1 MNEQPD
7 GHTSGTDQ
15 SDINQSEKDLTAV
28 RMEKL
33 ESLRALGVDPYGQRF
48 ERTHQLQ
55 DVADTFEKCEGQT
68 VAVAGRL
75 MAIRGHG
82 KASFADLRD
91 MSGRLQIYVKLD
103 VVGERQYEI
112 WNLLDLGDVIGCRG
126 TVFRTRRGE
135 ISIQAKEITVLAKC
149 LHPLPEKWHGLK
161 DVDLRYRQRYLDL
174 IVNPEVREAFLIRSR
189 VVREMR
195 NYLDASGF
203 IEVETPAMNAI
214 AGGAAA
220 RPFITHHNALDLKLY
235 LRIATELH
243 LKRLVVGGFEKVYE
257 IGRIFRNEGISTK
270 HNPEFTSV
278 EIYRAYADYEDMMRL
293 TEEMISHISLK
304 VLGTTVVEYQG
315 QTIDLTPPWPRLK
328 LYDAL
333 RRYAGVDLEDIGSDE
348 KARAVAESLGVAV
361 PPGATK
367 GMVMDEIFSA
377 LVEPKLS
384 GPVFLLDYPIEISP
398 LAKRIPDQPG
408 LTYRFEAFIAGREIA
423 NAFSELNDP
432 LDQRRRFEA
441 QMKEKAKG
449 NEEAH
454 DLDEDYLH
462 ALEFGLP
469 PTGGLGIGID
479 RLCMLFARA
488 DSIRDVILFP
498 LMKPKN
504 D

>member
-1 MNEQPD
+1 MSDEHQNEI
-7 GHTSGTDQ
+7 T
-15 SDINQSEKDLTAV
+15 EKDLTSV
-28 RMEKL
+28 RVEKMER
-33 ESLRALGVDPYGQRF
+33 LRALGVDPYGQRY
-48 ERTHQLQ
+48 ERTHQLR
-55 DVADTFEKCEGQT
+55 DILDNFEALEGQK
-68 VAVAGRL
+68 VSVAGRL

-91 MSGRLQIYVKLD
+91 MSGRTQIYVKVD
-103 VVGERQYEI
+103 QVGERLYEI
-112 WNLLDLGDVIGCRG
+112 WNLLDLGDLIGCRG

-135 ISIQAKEITVLAKC
+135 ISIQIEDFSLLAKC

-174 IVNPEVREAFLIRSR
+174 IVNPEIREAFLIRSR

-195 NYLDASGF
+195 NYLDERGYF
-203 IEVETPAMNAI
+203 EVETPAMNAV
-214 AGGAAA
+214 AGGASA
-220 RPFITHHNALDLKLY
+220 RPFITYHNTLDLKLY

-270 HNPEFTSV
+270 HNPEFTSI
-278 EIYRAYADYEDMMRL
+278 ELYQAYADYNDMMRL
-293 TEEMISHISLK
+293 TEEMIAHISER
-304 VLGTTVVEYQG
+304 VLGTQVIEYQG
-315 QTIDLTPPWPRLK
+315 QTIDLTPPWPRVK

-333 RRYAGVDLEDIGSDE
+333 RRYAGVDLESAGSDE
-348 KARAVAESLGVAV
+348 EARALAKRLALDL
-361 PPGATK
+361 PPNATK
-367 GMVMDEIFSA
+367 GMVMDEIFSE

-398 LAKRIPDQPG
+398 LAKKIPDHPG
-408 LTYRFEAFIAGREIA
+408 LTYRFEAFISGREIA

-432 LDQRRRFEA
+432 ADQRSRFEA
-441 QMKEKAKG
+441 QMMEKAKG

-454 DLDEDYLH
+454 ELDEDYLR
-462 ALEFGLP
+462 ALEYGLP

-498 LMKPKN
+498 LMRPKA
-504 D
+504 DD